1 MMEDH
6 DLATD
11 VVKRLDAMG
20 LRIAIDDF
28 GTGYASLAHLQ
39 RLSVHELK
47 IDKSFVIRM
56 GTDENNAVIVRSIVD
71 LAHNM
76 GCKVVAEG
84 VETEQVLEML
94 EALGCDSAQGYCLSR
109 PLPSLERWLAESPWG
124 EPDVQ
129 PLRAHT

>member
-11 VVKRLDAMG
+11 MVKRLDAVG

-28 GTGYASLAHLQ
+28 GTGYSSLAHLQ
-39 RLSVHELK
+39 RLSGRELK
-47 IDKSFVIRM
+47 IDRSFAM
-56 GTDENNAVIVRSIVD
+56 GTGTDGNNAVIVRSIVD

-94 EALGCDSAQGYCLSR
+94 EALGCDSAQGY
-109 PLPSLERWLAESPWG
+109 
-124 EPDVQ
+124 
-129 PLRAHT
+129 